1 MARTA
6 RMTEGRVMIGPGTLY
21 SLLESFQREGYIRE
35 TRVEGRRRSY
45 QITERGR
52 ERLEEEVLRL
62 RRQTEDYVRF
72 GKGAEAGGPST
83 PKNGGANTPT
93 LSAPPLRGYR
103 LIWKTFSP
111 GAVKPSWS
119 RAMSSIRS
127 ILPLLS
133 RSSWSCRL
141 VS

>member
-1 MARTA
+1 MAREKFQTLTEQMFYILLCLQRECCGVDVMERTA

-35 TRVEGRRRSY
+35 ARVEGRRRSY

-72 GKGAEAGGPST
+72 GKGAEALGP
-83 PKNGGANTPT
+83 
-93 LSAPPLRGYR
+93 
-103 LIWKTFSP
+103 
-111 GAVKPSWS
+111 
-119 RAMSSIRS
+119 
-127 ILPLLS
+127 
-133 RSSWSCRL
+133 
-141 VS
+141 